1 LPDEVSTF
9 SPTGATSRRNAD
21 SALGRAT
28 LASEWRADLVDLRR
42 QVHRNPE
49 LSHEETE
56 TAALVADRL
65 RAWGID
71 EVYTGIG
78 GTGIVGVINGR
89 RPGPMRM
96 LRADMDALP
105 VRESDRGQPYRSTRD
120 GVHHACA
127 HDGHVAILLTTARIL
142 ASSRDRLAGSVLL
155 VFQPAEEAGDGA
167 VAMLRDGL
175 LARWKPDACF
185 GLHLWNELPVGTID
199 VRAGAVM
206 AHADSLSITVTGRGG
221 HAASPDRSR
230 DPIVAGASIVLA
242 AQTIVSRATPPREM
256 AVLTIGSIH
265 AGTVGYVIP
274 DRLDMQGTLRT
285 FDPELR
291 GRLLARLAALV
302 ERTGDAFD
310 LTAEL
315 RVVDSQRA
323 CLNDPAQAELV
334 RRAAADVVG
343 PEKVTSGFRT
353 AGADDMAEYLA
364 QVPGCY
370 FFVGSASSER
380 GLVAPHHSPD
390 FDFDEGALEI
400 GALTL
405 AEVTFATLG

>member
-1 LPDEVSTF
+1 
-9 SPTGATSRRNAD
+9 
-21 SALGRAT
+21 
-28 LASEWRADLVDLRR
+28 
-42 QVHRNPE
+42 
-49 LSHEETE
+49 
-56 TAALVADRL
+56 
-65 RAWGID
+65 
-71 EVYTGIG
+71 
-78 GTGIVGVINGR
+78 
-89 RPGPMRM
+89 
-96 LRADMDALP
+96 
-105 VRESDRGQPYRSTRD
+105 
-120 GVHHACA
+120 
-127 HDGHVAILLTTARIL
+127 
-142 ASSRDRLAGSVLL
+142 
-155 VFQPAEEAGDGA
+155 
-167 VAMLRDGL
+167 
-175 LARWKPDACF
+175 
-185 GLHLWNELPVGTID
+185 VGTID

-206 AHADSLSITVTGRGG
+206 ANADSLAITVTGRGG
-221 HAASPDRSR
+221 HAASPDRAK

-242 AQTIVSRATPPREM
+242 AQTIVSRETPPSEM

-291 GRLLARLAALV
+291 ERLLGRLAALV
-302 ERTGDAFD
+302 ERTGEAFG

-334 RRAAADVVG
+334 RGAAADVVG
-343 PEKVTSGFRT
+343 PKNVTSGFRT

-370 FFVGSASSER
+370 FFVGSANSER

-390 FDFDEGALEI
+390 FDFDESALEI